1 MPWNNSGGYLVPS
14 ERSARVTLRRFLRN
28 RAVRRSLRTSRT
40 KSQRVM
46 VTGTAEEAQ
55 QAVKQTI
62 ADLDIAARKGVIHR
76 NKAART
82 KSRLAKKLNASVASA

>member
-1 MPWNNSGGYLVPS
+1 MPS

>member
-1 MPWNNSGGYLVPS
+1 MPS

-62 ADLDIAARKGVIHR
+62 TDLDIAARKGVIHR

>member
-1 MPWNNSGGYLVPS
+1 VPS